1 MEKGRDFFPKM
12 ELFPRA
18 ARAGRFIGRL
28 VRFLPAEAP
37 PHMSDHYDPLRI
49 LHEAQ
54 TAAENPEQGVLF
66 GEVID
71 FPEPDPPKAA

>member
-28 VRFLPAEAP
+28 LRFLPAQAP
-37 PHMSDHYDPLRI
+37 SHMSDHYNPISI

-54 TAAENPEQGVLF
+54 EATEVHEQGRLF

-71 FPEPDPPKAA
+71 FPEPEPPKAA